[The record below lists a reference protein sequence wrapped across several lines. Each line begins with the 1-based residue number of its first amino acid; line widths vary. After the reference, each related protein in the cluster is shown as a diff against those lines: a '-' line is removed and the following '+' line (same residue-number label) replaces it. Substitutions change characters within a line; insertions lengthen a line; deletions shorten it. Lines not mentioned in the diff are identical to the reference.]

1 MFSSDLN
8 RETQD
13 GPEVERTHTTRANT
27 RLDSPLLH
35 MPAPLCREFKL
46 LGERNGK
53 SVELLHIQNNRKRCY
68 HLTPNLTFDKLTL
81 IPISSWGGNTIDLI
95 SFDFNA

>member
-1 MFSSDLN
+1 MVLTSLN
-8 RETQD
+8 TISPSGVRN
-13 GPEVERTHTTRANT
+13 RSTRANT
-27 RLDSPLLH
+27 RLDSTLLH
-35 MPAPLCREFKL
+35 MPAPLCKEFKL
-46 LGERNGK
+46 LGERNGE

-81 IPISSWGGNTIDLI
+81 IPISSWGDETVDLI